1 MEKRE
6 LERKFRMTSYARN
19 SSVQKKSSDNAKH
32 ITLETVQQ
40 LYKETRPKSLGIADL
55 GCSSGPNTLSTI
67 RDIIKTVEIAH
78 HREIPKQPLPEFSIF
93 LNDLPQHDFNSIFKT
108 LPDFHMELKR
118 DTKNDVPP
126 ALFDHQGKSINKG
139 CINICSSSPEA
150 VSKAYYSQ
158 FKEDFSMFLRSRS
171 KEVVAAGRMVLI
183 ILGREG
189 PDHVDRGMS
198 FTWEILARAIADL
211 VGQGETEEEKLDSYE
226 THFYAASAAEIEGEV
241 NKEGSFELEK
251 LEIMEVEKKDNEDG
265 MSSGELA
272 AKTIRA
278 VQESMLAPHF
288 GEEIL
293 DKLFDTYGR
302 MFDEELAKE
311 DIRPITFKKAYD
323 QAKDIIL
330 KTLQQLY
337 KETRPKSLGIADLG
351 CSSGPN
357 TLSTI
362 RDIIKA
368 VIVAHHRE
376 IPNEPLP
383 EFSVSLNDLP
393 RNDFNSIFKSL
404 PDFHIELKRDT
415 KNDHSPSVFIAA
427 FPGSFYGRLFPENT
441 IHFIY
446 ASFSLH
452 WLSKIPPALYDD
464 QGKSINKG
472 CINICSSS
480 PEAVSKAYYSQFK
493 EDFSMFLRSRSK
505 EVVAAGRMVLII
517 LGREGPEHVGR
528 GNSFLWE
535 LLARAIADLVSQ
547 GEIEE
552 EKLDSY
558 ELHFYA
564 PSAAEIEGEVNKEGS
579 FELEKL
585 EMLEVDMEWG
595 NEDGIS
601 YGKAVAKTIRAV
613 QESMLASHFGE
624 EILNKLFDTYGR
636 IIDEEIA
643 KEDIKHITFVVVLR
657 RKL

>member
-126 ALFDHQGKSINKG
+126 ALFDHQGKSIN
-139 CINICSSSPEA
+139 
-150 VSKAYYSQ
+150 KAYYSQ

-311 DIRPITFKKAYD
+311 DIRPITF
-323 QAKDIIL
+323 
-330 KTLQQLY
+330 
-337 KETRPKSLGIADLG
+337 
-351 CSSGPN
+351 
-357 TLSTI
+357 
-362 RDIIKA
+362 
-368 VIVAHHRE
+368 
-376 IPNEPLP
+376 
-383 EFSVSLNDLP
+383 
-393 RNDFNSIFKSL
+393 
-404 PDFHIELKRDT
+404 
-415 KNDHSPSVFIAA
+415 
-427 FPGSFYGRLFPENT
+427 
-441 IHFIY
+441 
-446 ASFSLH
+446 
-452 WLSKIPPALYDD
+452 
-464 QGKSINKG
+464 
-472 CINICSSS
+472 
-480 PEAVSKAYYSQFK
+480 
-493 EDFSMFLRSRSK
+493 
-505 EVVAAGRMVLII
+505 
-517 LGREGPEHVGR
+517 
-528 GNSFLWE
+528 
-535 LLARAIADLVSQ
+535 
-547 GEIEE
+547 
-552 EKLDSY
+552 
-558 ELHFYA
+558 
-564 PSAAEIEGEVNKEGS
+564 
-579 FELEKL
+579 
-585 EMLEVDMEWG
+585 
-595 NEDGIS
+595 
-601 YGKAVAKTIRAV
+601 
-613 QESMLASHFGE
+613 
-624 EILNKLFDTYGR
+624 
-636 IIDEEIA
+636 
-643 KEDIKHITFVVVLR
+643 VVVF
-657 RKL
+657 